1 MKRDRIQK
9 AWLAAAGALAT
20 FFLMDRAGMLYLG
33 TPGTFT
39 DKLLAAMSVVPAVLR
54 RPFAFSAA
62 PVCLAWGVGGAV
74 FIALLYVYFVLGRR
88 PTRPGAEHG
97 SAAWGDADTIK
108 PLIDPVPENN
118 IILTQTEQLSMSS
131 RMPRTKL
138 DDFNRNKHVLILGGS
153 GSGKTRFHVKPNILQ
168 MNCNYVITDPKGAL
182 LEECGYALAKNG
194 YKIKVF
200 NLVDR
205 QHSDHYNPFAYL
217 HNEDDILKIAKNL
230 IANMK
235 DDPRARPANDPIW
248 EEGMTGLIEALFS
261 YVLFELSPSQQNMT
275 SVMELFR
282 LLEVKED
289 VANYVSPLDILF
301 NDLAAEKPD
310 AFAVKQYQIYKM
322 AAPKTAQ
329 SINVSL
335 GLRLSAFNIPSI
347 ANLVEDDTLEL
358 MDFTSDQ
365 KVALFV
371 VLPDT
376 TKAFN
381 FLAAVLYQQ
390 LFDLLVL
397 AADSRPEKRLI
408 RHCRFLLDE
417 FANLGKIPDFE
428 ILIATIRSREISV
441 TIVLQSLSQLKSQY
455 EHDWGTIV
463 DNCDSFLFLGGSSN
477 IETLEYISKLLGKAT
492 IEVLGTSEMRG
503 SQGSFTKSYQ
513 LVGRELML
521 PDEIRRLRR
530 GECLLVISGLA
541 PFKSRKYDLLAHPNY
556 HLLADANV
564 ENQFTFQRRAEYAAQ
579 QFLSNVSDVQTI
591 QLPELNDL

>member
-1 MKRDRIQK
+1 MKQSRTRKTWFAI
-9 AWLAAAGALAT
+9 AGAALA
-20 FFLMDRAGMLYLG
+20 FYLMDRAGLLYLS

-39 DKLLAAMSVVPAVLR
+39 DKLLASFSVVSDVLR
-54 RPFAFSAA
+54 HPLLFSTA
-62 PVCLAWGVGGAV
+62 PTCLAWGVGGAV
-74 FIALLYVYFVLGRR
+74 SVALLYAYFVLGKR
-88 PTRPGAEHG
+88 PTRPGEEHG
-97 SAAWGDADTIK
+97 SAAWGDGSTMK

-118 IILTQTEQLSMSS
+118 ILLTQTEQLSMSS
-131 RMPRTKL
+131 RMPRTKI
-138 DDFNRNKHVLILGGS
+138 DDFNRNKNVLILGGS
-153 GSGKTRFHVKPNILQ
+153 GSGKTRFHIKPNILQ

-182 LEECGYALAKNG
+182 LEECGHALVENG

-217 HNEDDILKIAKNL
+217 HDEDDILKIAKNL

-235 DDPRARPANDPIW
+235 DDPRARPASDPIW
-248 EEGMTGLIEALFS
+248 EEGMTGLIEALFA
-261 YVLFELSPSQQNMT
+261 YVLFELPTSQQNMT

-301 NDLAAEKPD
+301 NDLAAQKPD

-335 GLRLSAFNIPSI
+335 GLRLSAFNIPTI
-347 ANLVEDDTLEL
+347 ASLVEDDSLALE
-358 MDFTSDQ
+358 DFTQDE

-371 VLPDT
+371 ILPDT

-397 AADSRPEKRLI
+397 AADSRPEHRLV

-417 FANLGKIPDFE
+417 FANLGKIPDC
-428 ILIATIRSREISV
+428 ATR
-441 TIVLQSLSQLKSQY
+441 SQLKR
-455 EHDWGTIV
+455 
-463 DNCDSFLFLGGSSN
+463 LGA
-477 IETLEYISKLLGKAT
+477 KA
-492 IEVLGTSEMRG
+492 
-503 SQGSFTKSYQ
+503 
-513 LVGRELML
+513 
-521 PDEIRRLRR
+521 
-530 GECLLVISGLA
+530 
-541 PFKSRKYDLLAHPNY
+541 
-556 HLLADANV
+556 
-564 ENQFTFQRRAEYAAQ
+564 
-579 QFLSNVSDVQTI
+579 
-591 QLPELNDL
+591 